1 MLAGS
6 ARVKLDDKW
15 RFVLPVKFR
24 ADAGAV
30 MHFAKGD
37 QGQLQLLTAEAYQVE
52 VDRHLAA
59 FAEGRDPDRW
69 AMRMF
74 METVESV
81 DLDSQ
86 SRVPVIDRLRGYA
99 SLRDR
104 GELQLIGM
112 FDRLEVWDL
121 ETYERRRAEVRGE
134 GAPHGGQ

>member
-24 ADAGAV
+24 AGAGAV

-37 QGQLQLLTAEAYQVE
+37 QGQLQLLTAGAYQVE
-52 VDRHLAA
+52 VDRHLAGY
-59 FAEGRDPDRW
+59 AEGRDPDRW

-86 SRVPVIDRLRGYA
+86 SRVPVIDRLREYA
-99 SLRDR
+99 SLRER

-121 ETYERRRAEVRGE
+121 ETYERCRADVRGE
-134 GAPHGGQ
+134 GAAHGGQ